1 MAMTKLIGPV
11 KPSSMDSVAPRR
23 PEMIPSGRPKLRPQP
38 EWTIGTIAST
48 MMAFQLKRL
57 ITLLICV
64 AKSTPANGTSTNI
77 SSRKPVMIMRGTP

>member
-1 MAMTKLIGPV
+1 MAI
-11 KPSSMDSVAPRR
+11 VAPSR
-23 PEMIPSGRPKLRPQP
+23 PEMMPSGRPKFSPQP

-48 MMAFQLKRL
+48 MTAFQLKRL

-64 AKSTPANGTSTNI
+64 AKSTPANGTSMNI